1 MFLQNIE
8 RIFSRSSYDADVSG
22 RLKDH
27 NVQQEDPQPHEE
39 SDKDEIILTL
49 NNSNSVEVSLIKVTV
64 NITGLHFGKNS
75 SKLYTKRWKRAI
87 VDLGPIFDSD

>member
-8 RIFSRSSYDADVSG
+8 RIFSRSSYDADVIG

-27 NVQQEDPQPHEE
+27 NVKQEDPKSHDE
-39 SDKDEIILTL
+39 SDKEHEIILTL

-64 NITGLHFGKNS
+64 NITGLHFGKS
-75 SKLYTKRWKRAI
+75 LSKLYTRR
-87 VDLGPIFDSD
+87 